1 MSLFLLIEEEP
12 WINFT
17 LLVINTSLFLTR
29 WFYRTFNKR
38 LERFP
43 WKGFKK
49 LMVVLAAVHPWT
61 GSILLFTALYHGYLA
76 TGGFVLYSGSLVF
89 IGVFAQF
96 IVYLLGKY
104 VSAMKKK
111 WRPIHK
117 GLMIVTWAL
126 FLFHIFA
133 PYSIWIP
140 IL

>member
-1 MSLFLLIEEEP
+1 VNAWIETLGSISLALL
-12 WINFT
+12 F
-17 LLVINTSLFLTR
+17 INTSLFLTR
-29 WFYRTFNKR
+29 WFYRKFNKR

-43 WKGFKK
+43 CDGFKK
-49 LMVVLAAVHPWT
+49 LMVILATVHPWT
-61 GSILLFTALYHGYLA
+61 GAILLLTALYHGYLA
-76 TGGFVLYSGSLVF
+76 TGGFGLYSGSLVF

-104 VSAMKKK
+104 VASMKKK

-126 FLFHIFA
+126 FLFHILA